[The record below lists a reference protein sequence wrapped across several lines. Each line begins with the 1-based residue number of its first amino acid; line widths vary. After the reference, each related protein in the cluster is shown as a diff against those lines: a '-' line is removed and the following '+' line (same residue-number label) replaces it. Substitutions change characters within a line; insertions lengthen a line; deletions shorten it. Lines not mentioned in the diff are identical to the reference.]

1 MQATWRR
8 LCRAGYGQTVLG
20 PVAEGML
27 RRPGVGIA
35 VTVAVL
41 AVSALFAVGAPE
53 RLPVLG
59 SLGDEEPPRGELV
72 LVTSGKEPVRSPVYR
87 TALDVIAAR
96 VEAEGL
102 VTAVRDAPVGAD
114 RRTTALIVTFEP
126 SAGAGERERAAEA
139 MVEGIDPGPLRVLA
153 TGLAPTGEEARDAVQ
168 SDLAELELLVAP
180 LVLLVLLAAG
190 GWRFALVA
198 LVAAATGALGA
209 IAGLRLLG
217 ELTDAGAAGIAAGAG
232 VAVVVAVEGALT
244 IGARSR
250 GGPGDASEEGL
261 VRGAVRSA
269 AVLVPATAAA
279 ILAPLAILVVSV
291 PVARSAAAGA
301 ALGAGLATIAALLVA
316 PALLAIG
323 RHGAEPGGVGEQEER
338 PPRRLARALLRR
350 WPLAA
355 ALLAVAVATLV
366 AAALPFEGSEP
377 VALAPGGLPADSDA
391 ARGAELAGKELDAEK
406 LSSIV
411 RPTEPDDLTIRLA
424 IAAGIAALL
433 VAAACFAL
441 ARSAA
446 AIALGAVSVLPAA
459 AALGL
464 LELVFG
470 AGRLSGTLDY
480 APAREP
486 SATAAIIAPTVLGAV
501 AALRAVR
508 AAPLLRRAG
517 GPRNGSTR
525 LRGVR
530 RLTRLELGPALAGS
544 VVGALVFGALAGS
557 ELLPAKEVG
566 LAVAVGLLLDLLLVR
581 CLIVPALARL
591 GG

>member
-244 IGARSR
+244 IGAR
-250 GGPGDASEEGL
+250 L
-261 VRGAVRSA
+261 RGAVRSA

-323 RHGAEPGGVGEQEER
+323 RPGAEPGGVGEQEER

-544 VVGALVFGALAGS
+544 VVGALAGS